1 MQMYLKPFCLHFACE
16 YDAEAHS
23 DWNQAINHFIPV
35 HRCTAGTST
44 VALHSPLLINLSP
57 TIYRVIAVGKEI
69 RLEFTMRP
77 VR

>member
-1 MQMYLKPFCLHFACE
+1 MQMYLKPFLSPPACE

-35 HRCTAGTST
+35 YRRTAGTST
-44 VALHSPLLINLSP
+44 VALHSPFLINLSP

-69 RLEFTMRP
+69 RLELTMRP